1 MVDGRI
7 DRATAAR
14 FTAPPDPTPADPRV
28 VLDGLSVLDEEA
40 SEPAWQNQFSD
51 GYRFFFCKGSNA
63 DRAQIDDL
71 CKEILR
77 RSASDFALWAAIC
90 ANREAMAD
98 NEPVPAN
105 VERVAFEADSR

>member
-1 MVDGRI
+1 MFLAASPNVDSPAMTLPSPCSGPACAASDLAPASSTLLGAFDLGRRADVVDGRI

-51 GYRFFFCKGSNA
+51 GYRFFFCKGSN
-63 DRAQIDDL
+63 
-71 CKEILR
+71 
-77 RSASDFALWAAIC
+77 
-90 ANREAMAD
+90 
-98 NEPVPAN
+98 
-105 VERVAFEADSR
+105 